1 MLPLINFIHSYK
13 IDFPP
18 ILYRSNPTMI
28 TDFEKQVCDA
38 QINFVLGIE
47 PEEKIYDYYGD
58 AFYPFAQEIVN
69 RQVNLFPKPADKPKP
84 GKMTAK
90 EKIVYDNTI
99 RLIGESLSPRRNLF
113 AVNNI
118 PVLLLKSDTLEL
130 RSIGFCFMAYSALAK
145 NDETAHGLV
154 VSLQR
159 FIHFVEKKEE
169 FSSIALRDLNAY
181 CKKLMRTCQFS
192 GNTIPAELITSA
204 PYDEYVPRKPIRPYD
219 HQIAANKL
227 LYDPVLAKSGF
238 IAVYSTATNS
248 GKTFTAVGL
257 AKRVDRLRSVLPK
270 MQFLFSCVVD
280 SVRRKVE
287 NLFQASGISYGVA
300 LLKRCSM
307 KGCRVFGKCE
317 KHPGTEYFYI
327 QDPNAKEIMANTEA
341 NRNML
346 MDEGYLVKD
355 SGERKSKDTR
365 QGRKLAIIDGE
376 TIIRNPG
383 SQFNLN
389 PNFTAI
395 VCKPE
400 VAYYFLQKTPDT
412 GNSTVLFLDEFTL
425 NATQAD
431 SKELRDHMNVIS
443 MAPKW
448 TYLSNANFVGDDR
461 IRAFL
466 DIHNDRFPSS
476 TIVHIASNVVFSCS
490 NLWTFSGKACLPHM
504 DAKDSDS
511 LKAKVRLIYENQF
524 KGRMYNPQAIREMYD
539 MAIRLIKWNF
549 DDEDDGVD
557 EEETKKY
564 LSKLPNIDEIFSDVE
579 QLYPDNIRKI
589 AMKILD
595 VITELD
601 EDDVSQVFSKIQKPK
616 ITPVDILDLD
626 YYNFPG
632 MNLVGH
638 PDPETFAMKMFSNHL
653 DTIKGRIGSLN
664 KMITAYELAMEKWQT
679 AYDNLEKKYK
689 KERDLADAREAARE
703 SIPKIAFPDE
713 LQIGTPAFLR
723 DRKRDKV
730 RIPLDIK
737 TIDIDLMKNE
747 DKILLLY
754 AGIGIYSSCEKD
766 RAYLDTVLDLASEGR
781 LEFLVTDIS
790 YGMDYPFSC
799 VFISKDFSDNRSM
812 NDIYQ
817 FICRG
822 GRGRLS
828 NSAQIYMD
836 EMCMARITSV
846 KDETS
851 EIELRNM
858 IAML

>member
-1 MLPLINFIHSYK
+1 
-13 IDFPP
+13 
-18 ILYRSNPTMI
+18 MI

-38 QINFVLGIE
+38 QINFVLGAE
-47 PEEKIYDYYGD
+47 PEEQVYDYYGD
-58 AFYPFAQEIVN
+58 AFYPFAQELVN
-69 RQVNLFPKPADKPKP
+69 RQVNLFPKPAEKPKP
-84 GKMTAK
+84 AKMSAK
-90 EKIVYDNTI
+90 ERIVYDNTI
-99 RLIGESLSPRRNLF
+99 RLIGEALAPRRNLF
-113 AVNNI
+113 IPNNV
-118 PVLLLKSDTLEL
+118 PAPLLKSSTLEL
-130 RSIGFCFMAYSALAK
+130 RSIGFCFMAYSALSR
-145 NDETAHGLV
+145 NGESAHGLI

-159 FIHFVEKKEE
+159 FIHAVEKKDE
-169 FSSIALRDLNAY
+169 FSATALRDLNVY
-181 CKKLMRTCQFS
+181 CKKLMRVCSFS
-192 GNTIPAELITSA
+192 GNTIPPELITSA
-204 PYDEYVPRKPIRPYD
+204 PYDEYVPVKALRPYD
-219 HQIAANKL
+219 HQISANKL
-227 LYDPVLAKSGF
+227 LYDPVLARSGF

-257 AKRVDRLRSVLPK
+257 AKRVDRLRSVIPK

-280 SVRRKVE
+280 SVRKKVE

-300 LLKRCSM
+300 LPRRCVM
-307 KGCRVFGKCE
+307 KGCQVFGKCD
-317 KHPGTEYFYI
+317 KHPRDQGEEDFYI
-327 QDPNAKEIMANTEA
+327 QDPTAKEILVNSEA

-346 MDEGYLVKD
+346 LDEGYVLRD
-355 SGERKSKDTR
+355 SESKKVTE
-365 QGRKLAIIDGE
+365 GRKVAILDGD

-383 SQFNLN
+383 SQFNRN

-400 VAYYFLQKTPDT
+400 IAYYFLQREDV

-425 NATQAD
+425 NATQID

-443 MAPKW
+443 VAPKW

-504 DAKDSDS
+504 DANDAGSFKT
-511 LKAKVRLIYENQF
+511 KVRLIYENQF
-524 KGRMYNPQAIREMYD
+524 KGRMYNPQAIRDMYD
-539 MAIRLIKWNF
+539 MATRLIKWNF

-557 EEETKKY
+557 EKATQEA
-564 LSKLPNIDEIFSDVE
+564 LSSLPDIDAILSDVQ

-595 VITELD
+595 AVVHLD
-601 EDDVSQVFSKIQKPK
+601 EDEVAEIFSKVPKPK
-616 ITPVDILDLD
+616 IKPVDILDLD

-638 PDPETFAMKMFSNHL
+638 PDPEAFAMKMFSHHL
-653 DTIKGRIGSLN
+653 ETIKSKITSLK
-664 KMITAYELAMEKWQT
+664 KMMTTYELAMDKWQSS
-679 AYDNLEKKYK
+679 YDDLEKRYK
-689 KERDLADAREAARE
+689 KERDLSEARESALA

-723 DRKRDKV
+723 GRTREKV

-737 TIDIDLMKNE
+737 SIDVELMKSE

-754 AGIGIYSSCEKD
+754 AGIGIYSSGEKD
-766 RAYLDTVLDLASEGR
+766 RAYLDTVLDLASTGR

-799 VFISKDFSDNRSM
+799 VFISKEFSDQRSM

-836 EMCMARITSV
+836 ETCMDRITSV

-851 EIELRNM
+851 EVELRNM
-858 IAML
+858 IKMLKV

>member
-1 MLPLINFIHSYK
+1 
-13 IDFPP
+13 
-18 ILYRSNPTMI
+18 MI

-47 PEEKIYDYYGD
+47 PEEQVYDYYGD
-58 AFYPFAQEIVN
+58 AFYPFAQELTN
-69 RQVNLFPKPADKPKP
+69 RQVNLFPKPSEKPKTP
-84 GKMTAK
+84 KMSAK

-99 RLIGESLSPRRNLF
+99 RLIGEALSPRRNLF
-113 AVNNI
+113 KPDNI
-118 PVLLLKSDTLEL
+118 PTAILKSSTLEL
-130 RSIGFCFMAYSALAK
+130 RAIGFCFMAYSAISK
-145 NDETAHGLV
+145 NDESVYGLV
-154 VSLQR
+154 VSLQK
-159 FIHFVEKKEE
+159 FIHSVEKKEG
-169 FSSIALRDLNAY
+169 FSSIALKDLNTY
-181 CKKLMRTCQFS
+181 CKELMKVCRFS
-192 GNTIPAELITSA
+192 GSTIPPELIASA
-204 PYDEYVPRKPIRPYD
+204 PYDEYIPKKPIRPYD

-227 LYDPVLAKSGF
+227 LYDPVLARSGF

-257 AKRVDRLRSVLPK
+257 AKRVDRLRTVIPK

-280 SVRRKVE
+280 SVRKKVE
-287 NLFQASGISYGVA
+287 NLFHASGISYGVA
-300 LLKRCSM
+300 LPKRCPY
-307 KGCRVFGKCE
+307 KGCKVLGKCK
-317 KHPGTEYFYI
+317 KHPRDKGEEDFYI
-327 QDPNAKEIMANTEA
+327 QDPVAKEILLNTEE

-346 MDEGYLVKD
+346 LDEGYMLRD
-355 SGERKSKDTR
+355 SEAKKTDGGKRV
-365 QGRKLAIIDGE
+365 AIIDGDN
-376 TIIRNPG
+376 IIRNPG
-383 SQFNLN
+383 SQFNPH

-400 VAYYFLQKTPDT
+400 IAYYFLQREDA

-425 NATQAD
+425 NATLVD

-443 MAPKW
+443 IAPKW

-466 DIHNDRFPSS
+466 DIHNNRFPSS
-476 TIVHIASNVVFSCS
+476 SIVNIASNVVFSCS

-504 DAKDSDS
+504 AADDSS
-511 LKAKVRLIYENQF
+511 AFKKKVQLIYENQF
-524 KGRMYNPQAIREMYD
+524 KGRMYNPQAIRDMHD
-539 MAIRLIKWNF
+539 MATRLIKWNF
-549 DDEDDGVD
+549 DDEDYGVD
-557 EEETKKY
+557 EKSTIET
-564 LSKLPNIDEIFSDVE
+564 LSKLPNINEILSDVE

-589 AMKILD
+589 AMRILD
-595 VITELD
+595 VISDLD
-601 EDDVSQVFSKIQKPK
+601 EDDVSQVFSKVPKPK
-616 ITPVDILDLD
+616 IKPIDILDLD

-638 PDPETFAMKMFSNHL
+638 TNPEEFALGMFSNHL
-653 DTIKGRIGSLN
+653 EIIKQKIGSLK
-664 KMITAYELAMEKWQT
+664 KMISSYEMAMEKWQSM
-679 AYDNLEKKYK
+679 YDELDKTYK
-689 KERDLADAREAARE
+689 KERDLADAREAALGT
-703 SIPKIAFPDE
+703 IPKIAFPDE

-723 DRKRDKV
+723 GRKRDKV

-737 TIDIDLMKNE
+737 NIDIDLMKNE

-754 AGIGIYSSCEKD
+754 SGIGIYSSNEKD
-766 RAYLDTVLDLASEGR
+766 KVYLDTVLDLASAGK
-781 LEFLVTDIS
+781 LEYLITDIS

-799 VFISKDFSDNRSM
+799 VFISKDYSDKRSM

-836 EMCMARITSV
+836 ETCMERITSV

-858 IAML
+858 IKILNK

>member
-1 MLPLINFIHSYK
+1 
-13 IDFPP
+13 
-18 ILYRSNPTMI
+18 MI

-38 QINFVLGIE
+38 QINFVLGTE
-47 PEEKIYDYYGD
+47 LEEQVYDYYGD
-58 AFYPFAQEIVN
+58 AFYPFAQDLTN
-69 RQVNLFPKPADKPKP
+69 RQVNVFPKSAEKPKP

-99 RLIGESLSPRRNLF
+99 RLIGEALAPRRNLF
-113 AVNNI
+113 TANNT
-118 PVLLLKSDTLEL
+118 PFALLKSDTLEL
-130 RSIGFCFMAYSALAK
+130 RSIGFCFMAYSMILR
-145 NDETAHGLV
+145 NEDSIPVVYGLI

-159 FIHFVEKKEE
+159 FIHAVETKPE
-169 FSSIALRDLNAY
+169 FSKIALQDLNSY
-181 CKKLMRTCQFS
+181 CKKLMKDWKFS
-192 GNTIPAELITSA
+192 GNTLPPELITSA
-204 PYDEYVPRKPIRPYD
+204 PYDEYVPKKPIRPYD
-219 HQIAANKL
+219 HQIAVNKL
-227 LYDPVLAKSGF
+227 LYDPVLARSGF

-280 SVRRKVE
+280 SVRKKVE

-300 LLKRCSM
+300 LPRRCVVN
-307 KGCRVFGKCE
+307 GCRVLGKCD
-317 KHPGTEYFYI
+317 KHHRDQGEEDFYI
-327 QDPNAKEIMANTEA
+327 QDPNAKEILVNTEA

-346 MDEGYLVKD
+346 LDEGYVIRD
-355 SGERKSKDTR
+355 SKDKVDEKR
-365 QGRKLAIIDGE
+365 RKVAIIDGD

-383 SQFNLN
+383 SQFNTN

-400 VAYYFLQKTPDT
+400 IAYYFLQRENV

-425 NATQAD
+425 NATNMD

-443 MAPKW
+443 VAPKW

-504 DAKDSDS
+504 DAGDSDS
-511 LKAKVRLIYENQF
+511 FKTKVRLIYENQF

-539 MAIRLIKWNF
+539 MATRLVKWNF

-557 EEETKKY
+557 EKATREA
-564 LSKLPNIDEIFSDVE
+564 LAKLPDIDTILSDVE

-595 VITELD
+595 AVVHLD
-601 EDDVSQVFSKIQKPK
+601 EDEVSEIFSKVPKPK
-616 ITPVDILDLD
+616 IKPVDILELD

-638 PDPETFAMKMFSNHL
+638 TDPEAYTMKMFSGHL
-653 DTIKGRIGSLN
+653 ESIKVRIGSLK
-664 KMITAYELAMEKWQT
+664 KMISSYEMAMDKWQS
-679 AYDNLEKKYK
+679 AYDDLDKRYK
-689 KERDLADAREAARE
+689 KERDLADAREASLE
-703 SIPKIAFPDE
+703 TMPKIAFPDD

-723 DRKRDKV
+723 GRTREKV

-737 TIDIDLMKNE
+737 SINIELMKNE

-754 AGIGIYSSCEKD
+754 AGVGIYSSREKD
-766 RAYLDTVLDLASEGR
+766 RAYLDTVLDLASTGR

-799 VFISKDFSDNRSM
+799 VFISKEYSDQRSM

-836 EMCMARITSV
+836 ETCMDRITSV

-858 IAML
+858 IKVLKEIRA